1 MARNRDI
8 SPSPNSIIC
17 SPICSVLEPTPRWPP
32 FVGFSYSWPPIPW
45 NRYPNFFAS
54 VYKRSND
61 KQFLGKDTV
70 GNGSVL
76 EGRRA
81 AYFERQNRHAPS
93 RGSHSR
99 GAKNQ
104 KRYPPRYPSRNIRGI
119 QSQMN
124 KLDGNTNCI
133 ICCMIVQDVEIGGYD
148 IPCGAMIVPMQW
160 AIHTDPAYWRD
171 PLEFR
176 PDRFLSDDGTFFK
189 PESFLPFQN
198 GKNGTFCSLFL
209 KHSSLHLSYFKGKR
223 VCVGEELARMILFLF
238 AGRILRAF
246 SVRVPAGEIA
256 DLEGECGITLVPKP
270 HRLAFVGRDR
280 WDFFFFYF
288 FLLFLYE
295 REKFHFEKIKYLLK
309 IYSAGRTIRPFRKF
323 SSNGRDGFR
332 FSIRSPL
339 HVFPLCCRGRFFFLF
354 PFFFTSFFLQS
365 V

>member
-1 MARNRDI
+1 MDLCLREGEQPTLNDRIVMPRLEAAIAEVQRIRSVTPLGIPHGTSEVFIPNEQARWKYNLY
-8 SPSPNSIIC
+8 N
-17 SPICSVLEPTPRWPP
+17 
-32 FVGFSYSWPPIPW
+32 Y
-45 NRYPNFFAS
+45 
-54 VYKRSND
+54 
-61 KQFLGKDTV
+61 
-70 GNGSVL
+70 
-76 EGRRA
+76 
-81 AYFERQNRHAPS
+81 
-93 RGSHSR
+93 
-99 GAKNQ
+99 
-104 KRYPPRYPSRNIRGI
+104 
-119 QSQMN
+119 
-124 KLDGNTNCI
+124 TNCI

-176 PDRFLSDDGTFFK
+176 PDRFLSEDGTFFK

-339 HVFPLCCRGRFFFLF
+339 HVFPLCCRGRFFSFSLFFYVFLSSERIVLYLPAAP
-354 PFFFTSFFLQS
+354 PFIPISAHILHFSL
-365 V
+365 